1 MASSQMIALL
11 GLLAVAGYQ
20 NRDKL
25 GALLGG
31 MTGAG
36 NAPSPASGGGTIAA
50 PGGGLGGL
58 LGNLGGM
65 LGGSAPGA
73 AVTGGLGEL
82 INQFTNAGHGET
94 ARSWVETGPNRDVT
108 TDQLEQALGA
118 DTVATLTQQ
127 TGLTREELLSRL
139 RTVLPSAVD
148 KLTPDGRLPT
158 SDEASRMVRSS

>member
-1 MASSQMIALL
+1 
-11 GLLAVAGYQ
+11 
-20 NRDKL
+20 
-25 GALLGG
+25 
-31 MTGAG
+31 
-36 NAPSPASGGGTIAA
+36 
-50 PGGGLGGL
+50 LGGL

-65 LGGSAPGA
+65 LGGSSPGA

-82 INQFTNAGHGET
+82 IDRFTNAGHGE
-94 ARSWVETGPNRDVT
+94 AAKSWVETGPNRDVT

-118 DTVATLTQQ
+118 DTIATLTQR

-158 SDEASRMVRSS
+158 SDEASRMIAR